1 MYTQAATHSASSS
14 TSDSGSGAAA
24 GGLLIGKVVS
34 LTSHGNPLIAYDA
47 PTRQSPVE
55 ALTTVALD
63 QESIGKE
70 VVISFAQ
77 NNGGMAIVM
86 GVIRRALDDVLAQQT
101 APIPEAVSTQQEE
114 ASIAQEKSLSA
125 STMTEKPEV
134 IVDGNKLE
142 ITAAE
147 EITLRCGKAS
157 ITLNKNGKIL
167 IKGEHMLNRTAGSYK
182 IKSGSIQ
189 LN

>member
-1 MYTQAATHSASSS
+1 MPAKIESSAPSSNEL
-14 TSDSGSGAAA
+14 TRQGS
-24 GGLLIGKVVS
+24 LLVGKVVS
-34 LTSHGNPLIAYDA
+34 INDHGNPMIAYDEITLNQPA
-47 PTRQSPVE
+47 E
-55 ALTTVALD
+55 ALTTVPLNRDA
-63 QESIGKE
+63 IGKDIA
-70 VVISFAQ
+70 ISFAQ

-86 GVIRRALDDVLAQQT
+86 GVIRRPLDDVLALQSEQADEVINSAQT
-101 APIPEAVSTQQEE
+101 DESTG
-114 ASIAQEKSLSA
+114 
-125 STMTEKPEV
+125 KPEI

-142 ITAAE
+142 ISASE

-167 IKGEHMLNRTAGSYK
+167 IKGEHMLNRTSGSYK